1 MCLPE
6 AIWIRPFIK
15 LKAIKNSKATNTI
28 LNNNTK
34 VDDAIVITPNRLIDD
49 EHKFRSKGF
58 WIAVVLTVV
67 SVGIL
72 IKLGLWQL
80 ERGNEK
86 LRYEQQ
92 LSERAQQSPR
102 SLDTVISELKGSR
115 TQAQGASEQ
124 LSLNGLKVD
133 VELETPSGLVVLLD
147 NQINQGTVGYVIY
160 MLGKVR
166 LEDENNSLV
175 AEKQLLIDVG
185 FVAASN
191 DRRELPQLGSI
202 TVPTNMSGRLYTRSV
217 NPLSHE
223 LGLENTTPKRIQNIN
238 ITALSEYTGQDVL
251 PFVFQPQSLES
262 WPYELLWRPTAM
274 KSEKH
279 FGYSF
284 QWFVMAAVLLF
295 LMLLIGYRYL
305 KATPIT
311 ENNDG

>member
-1 MCLPE
+1 M
-6 AIWIRPFIK
+6 
-15 LKAIKNSKATNTI
+15 
-28 LNNNTK
+28 
-34 VDDAIVITPNRLIDD
+34 IDD

-80 ERGNEK
+80 DRGNEK

-102 SLDTVISELKGSR
+102 SLDTVISEWKDSR
-115 TQAQGASEQ
+115 IQAQGASEQ

-147 NQINQGTVGYVIY
+147 NQVNQGAVGYVIY
-160 MLGKVR
+160 MLGEVR
-166 LEDENNSLV
+166 FKDENNSLV
-175 AEKQLLIDVG
+175 AEKQLLIDLG
-185 FVAASN
+185 FVTASN
-191 DRRELPQLGSI
+191 DRRELPQLGNI
-202 TVPTNMSGRLYTRSV
+202 TLPTNMSGRLYTRSV
-217 NPLSHE
+217 NPLSHK

-238 ITALSEYTGQDVL
+238 ITALSEYTGQAVL

-305 KATPIT
+305 KTTPIT

>member
-1 MCLPE
+1 M
-6 AIWIRPFIK
+6 
-15 LKAIKNSKATNTI
+15 
-28 LNNNTK
+28 
-34 VDDAIVITPNRLIDD
+34 ITPNRLIDD

-92 LSERAQQSPR
+92 LSERAQQSSR
-102 SLDTVISELKGSR
+102 SLDAVISEWKDSR
-115 TQAQGASEQ
+115 IQAQGASEQ
-124 LSLNGLKVD
+124 PSLNGLKVD
-133 VELETPSGLVVLLD
+133 VELEMPSGLVVLLD

-175 AEKQLLIDVG
+175 AEKQLLIDLG

-191 DRRELPQLGSI
+191 DRRELPQLGNI
-202 TVPTNMSGRLYTRSV
+202 TLPTNMSGRLYTRSV
-217 NPLSHE
+217 NPLSHD

-238 ITALSEYTGQDVL
+238 ITALSEYTGQAVL
-251 PFVFQPQSLES
+251 PFVFQPQSLDS

>member
-1 MCLPE
+1 M
-6 AIWIRPFIK
+6 
-15 LKAIKNSKATNTI
+15 
-28 LNNNTK
+28 
-34 VDDAIVITPNRLIDD
+34 ITPNRLIDD

-72 IKLGLWQL
+72 IKLGFWQL
-80 ERGNEK
+80 DRGNEK

-92 LSERAQQSPR
+92 LSERAQQSSR
-102 SLDTVISELKGSR
+102 SLDTVISEWKGLR
-115 TQAQGASEQ
+115 TQAQGSSE
-124 LSLNGLKVD
+124 LPSLNGLRVD

-147 NQINQGTVGYVIY
+147 NQIHQGTVGYVIY

-175 AEKQLLIDVG
+175 AEKQLLIDLG

-191 DRRELPQLGSI
+191 DRRELPQLGNI
-202 TVPTNMSGRLYTRSV
+202 TLPTNMSGRLYTRSV

-238 ITALSEYTGQDVL
+238 ITALSEYTGQAVL

>member
-6 AIWIRPFIK
+6 AIWISPFIR

-80 ERGNEK
+80 DRGNEK

-102 SLDTVISELKGSR
+102 SLDGVISELQNSR
-115 TQAQGASEQ
+115 TQAQDLSEQ
-124 LSLNGLKVD
+124 QFLNGLKVD
-133 VELETPSGLVVLLD
+133 VTLETSSGLVILLD

-160 MLGKVR
+160 MLGEVQGQGKQFLR
-166 LEDENNSLV
+166 
-175 AEKQLLIDVG
+175 KHQLLIDLG
-185 FVAASN
+185 FVVASR
-191 DRRELPQLGSI
+191 DRRELPQLGNI
-202 TVPTNMSGRLYTRSV
+202 TLPTNMSGRLYTRSV

-223 LGLENTTPKRIQNIN
+223 LALENTTPKRIQNIN
-238 ITALSEYTGQDVL
+238 ITALSEYTGQEVL

-305 KATPIT
+305 KKTPIT
-311 ENNDG
+311 ENQDG

>member
-1 MCLPE
+1 M
-6 AIWIRPFIK
+6 
-15 LKAIKNSKATNTI
+15 
-28 LNNNTK
+28 
-34 VDDAIVITPNRLIDD
+34 ITPNRLIDD

-80 ERGNEK
+80 DRGNEK

-102 SLDTVISELKGSR
+102 SLDSVITEWKDSR
-115 TQAQGASEQ
+115 IQAQGASEQ

-147 NQINQGTVGYVIY
+147 NQVNQGAVGYVIY
-160 MLGKVR
+160 MLGEVR
-166 LEDENNSLV
+166 FKDENESLV
-175 AEKQLLIDVG
+175 AEKQLLIDLG

-191 DRRELPQLGSI
+191 DRRELPQLGNI
-202 TVPTNMSGRLYTRSV
+202 TLPTNMSGRLYTRSV

-238 ITALSEYTGQDVL
+238 ITALSEYTGQAVL

>member
-58 WIAVVLTVV
+58 WVAVVLTVV

-80 ERGNEK
+80 DRGNEK

-92 LSERAQQSPR
+92 LSERAQQSSR
-102 SLDTVISELKGSR
+102 SLDTVVSKWKGSR

-124 LSLNGLKVD
+124 QFLNGLKVD
-133 VELETPSGLVVLLD
+133 VELETSSGLVVLLD

-160 MLGKVR
+160 MLGEVR
-166 LEDENNSLV
+166 FKDENNSLV
-175 AEKQLLIDVG
+175 AEKQLLIDLG

-191 DRRELPQLGSI
+191 DRRELPQLGNI
-202 TVPTNMSGRLYTRSV
+202 TLPTNMSGRLYTRSV

-238 ITALSEYTGQDVL
+238 ITALSEYTGQAVL

>member
-1 MCLPE
+1 M
-6 AIWIRPFIK
+6 
-15 LKAIKNSKATNTI
+15 
-28 LNNNTK
+28 
-34 VDDAIVITPNRLIDD
+34 ITPNRLIDD

-80 ERGNEK
+80 DRGNEK

-92 LSERAQQSPR
+92 LSERAQQSSR
-102 SLDTVISELKGSR
+102 SLDAVISELQSSR
-115 TQAQGASEQ
+115 TQAQDLSEQ
-124 LSLNGLKVD
+124 QSLNGLKVD
-133 VELETPSGLVVLLD
+133 VELETPSGLVILLD

-160 MLGKVR
+160 MLGEVQGQGKQF
-166 LEDENNSLV
+166 LH
-175 AEKQLLIDVG
+175 KHQLLIDLG
-185 FVAASN
+185 FVVASR
-191 DRRELPQLGSI
+191 DRRELPQLGNI
-202 TVPTNMSGRLYTRSV
+202 TLPTNMSGRLYTRSV

-223 LGLENTTPKRIQNIN
+223 LALENTTPKRIQNIN
-238 ITALSEYTGQDVL
+238 ITALSEYTGQEVL
-251 PFVFQPQSLES
+251 PFVFQPQSLDS

>member
-15 LKAIKNSKATNTI
+15 LKAIKNSKATNTT
-28 LNNNTK
+28 LNNRTK

-67 SVGIL
+67 SVGAL

-80 ERGNEK
+80 DRGNEK

-92 LSERAQQSPR
+92 LSERAQQSFR
-102 SLDTVISELKGSR
+102 SLDTVISEWKGSR
-115 TQAQGASEQ
+115 TQAQGTSEQ
-124 LSLNGLKVD
+124 QFLNGLKVD
-133 VELETPSGLVVLLD
+133 VELVNTSGLMLLLD
-147 NQINQGTVGYVIY
+147 NQISQGTVGYVIY
-160 MLGKVR
+160 MLGEVR
-166 LEDENNSLV
+166 FEDGNQSLV
-175 AEKQLLIDVG
+175 AEKQLLIDLG
-185 FVAASN
+185 FVPASN

-202 TVPTNMSGRLYTRSV
+202 TVPTKMSGRLYTRSI

-223 LGLENTTPKRIQNIN
+223 LGLENTTPNRIQNLN
-238 ITALSEYTGQDVL
+238 IAALSQYTGKEVL
-251 PFVFQPQSLES
+251 PFVFQPQSLDS
-262 WPYELLWRPTAM
+262 WPYEMLWRPTAM
-274 KSEKH
+274 RSEKH

-295 LMLLIGYRYL
+295 LMLLIGYQYL

-311 ENNDG
+311 RNKDG

>member
-34 VDDAIVITPNRLIDD
+34 VDDAKVITPNRLIDD

-58 WIAVVLTVV
+58 WVAVVLTVV

-80 ERGNEK
+80 DRGNEK

-92 LSERAQQSPR
+92 LSERAQQSSR
-102 SLDTVISELKGSR
+102 SLDTVISEWKGSR

-124 LSLNGLKVD
+124 QFLNGLKVD
-133 VELETPSGLVVLLD
+133 VELETSSGLVVLLD

-160 MLGKVR
+160 MLGEVR
-166 LEDENNSLV
+166 FKDENNSLV
-175 AEKQLLIDVG
+175 AEKQLLIDLG

-191 DRRELPQLGSI
+191 DRRELPQLGNI
-202 TVPTNMSGRLYTRSV
+202 TLPTNMSGRLYTRSV

-238 ITALSEYTGQDVL
+238 ITALSEYTGQAVL

>member
-1 MCLPE
+1 M
-6 AIWIRPFIK
+6 
-15 LKAIKNSKATNTI
+15 
-28 LNNNTK
+28 
-34 VDDAIVITPNRLIDD
+34 ITPNRLIDD

-92 LSERAQQSPR
+92 LSERAQQSSR
-102 SLDTVISELKGSR
+102 SLDAVISEWKYSR
-115 TQAQGASEQ
+115 IQAQGASEQ
-124 LSLNGLKVD
+124 PSLNGLKVD
-133 VELETPSGLVVLLD
+133 VDLEMPSGLVVLLD

-160 MLGKVR
+160 MLGEVR
-166 LEDENNSLV
+166 FKDENNSLV
-175 AEKQLLIDVG
+175 AEKQLLIDLG

-191 DRRELPQLGSI
+191 DRRELPQLGNI
-202 TVPTNMSGRLYTRSV
+202 TLPTNMSGRLYTRSV

-238 ITALSEYTGQDVL
+238 MTALSEYTGQEVL

>member
-1 MCLPE
+1 M
-6 AIWIRPFIK
+6 
-15 LKAIKNSKATNTI
+15 
-28 LNNNTK
+28 
-34 VDDAIVITPNRLIDD
+34 IDD

-80 ERGNEK
+80 DRGNEK

-92 LSERAQQSPR
+92 LSERAQQSSR
-102 SLDTVISELKGSR
+102 SLDAVISEWKESR
-115 TQAQGASEQ
+115 IQAQGASEQ
-124 LSLNGLKVD
+124 PSLNGLKVD
-133 VELETPSGLVVLLD
+133 VDLEMPSGLVVLLD

-175 AEKQLLIDVG
+175 AEKQLLIDLG

-202 TVPTNMSGRLYTRSV
+202 TVPSKMSGRLYTRSV

-223 LGLENTTPKRIQNIN
+223 LGLENTTPNRIQNLN
-238 ITALSEYTGQDVL
+238 MAALSQYTGQEVL
-251 PFVFQPQSLES
+251 PFVFQPQSLGS
-262 WPYELLWRPTAM
+262 WPYELLWRPMAM

>member
-1 MCLPE
+1 M
-6 AIWIRPFIK
+6 
-15 LKAIKNSKATNTI
+15 
-28 LNNNTK
+28 
-34 VDDAIVITPNRLIDD
+34 ITPNRLIDD

-67 SVGIL
+67 SVGAL

-80 ERGNEK
+80 DRGNEK

-92 LSERAQQSPR
+92 LSERAQQSFR
-102 SLDTVISELKGSR
+102 ALDTVISEWKGSR
-115 TQAQGASEQ
+115 TQAQGTSEQ
-124 LSLNGLKVD
+124 QFLNGLKVD

-160 MLGKVR
+160 MLGEVR
-166 LEDENNSLV
+166 FEDGNQSLV
-175 AEKQLLIDVG
+175 AEKQLLIDLG
-185 FVAASN
+185 FVPASN

-202 TVPTNMSGRLYTRSV
+202 TVPTKMSGRLYTRSI

-223 LGLENTTPKRIQNIN
+223 LGLENTTPNRIQNLN
-238 ITALSEYTGQDVL
+238 IAALSQYTGQEVL
-251 PFVFQPQSLES
+251 PFVFQPQSLDS
-262 WPYELLWRPTAM
+262 WPYEMLWRPTAM

>member
-1 MCLPE
+1 M
-6 AIWIRPFIK
+6 
-15 LKAIKNSKATNTI
+15 KNSKATNTI

-34 VDDAIVITPNRLIDD
+34 VDDAIVITPNRLIDV
-49 EHKFRSKGF
+49 EHKFRSKGI

-67 SVGIL
+67 SVGAL

-80 ERGNEK
+80 DRGNEK

-92 LSERAQQSPR
+92 LTERAQLSPQR
-102 SLDTVISELKGSR
+102 LGVVISELRDMSLSG
-115 TQAQGASEQ
+115 QE
-124 LSLNGLKVD
+124 SLNPQTLTGLKAD
-133 VELETPSGLVVLLD
+133 VELADTSGLILLLD

-160 MLGKVR
+160 MLGEVR
-166 LEDENNSLV
+166 FEDEKKLLV
-175 AEKQLLIDVG
+175 TEKQLLIDLG

-191 DRRELPQLGSI
+191 DRSELPQLASI
-202 TVPTNMSGRLYTRSV
+202 TVPTKMSGRLYTRSV

-223 LGLENTTPKRIQNIN
+223 LGLENTTPNRIQNLN
-238 ITALSEYTGQDVL
+238 IAALSQYAGQEVL
-251 PFVFQPQSLES
+251 PFVFQPQSLDS

-295 LMLLIGYRYL
+295 LMLLIGFRYF
-305 KATPIT
+305 KKNCPI
-311 ENNDG
+311 NKD

>member
-1 MCLPE
+1 M
-6 AIWIRPFIK
+6 
-15 LKAIKNSKATNTI
+15 
-28 LNNNTK
+28 
-34 VDDAIVITPNRLIDD
+34 ITPNRLIDD

-102 SLDTVISELKGSR
+102 SLDTVISEWKDSR
-115 TQAQGASEQ
+115 TQAQGTSEQ
-124 LSLNGLKVD
+124 QFLNGLKVD

-147 NQINQGTVGYVIY
+147 NQINQGAVGYVIY

-175 AEKQLLIDVG
+175 AEKQLLIDLG

-191 DRRELPQLGSI
+191 DRRELPQLGN
-202 TVPTNMSGRLYTRSV
+202 TTLPTKMSGRLYTRSV

-223 LGLENTTPKRIQNIN
+223 LGLENTTPNRIQNLN
-238 ITALSEYTGQDVL
+238 IAALSLYTGQAVL
-251 PFVFQPQSLES
+251 PFAFQPQSLES

-305 KATPIT
+305 KTTPIT

>member
-1 MCLPE
+1 M
-6 AIWIRPFIK
+6 
-15 LKAIKNSKATNTI
+15 
-28 LNNNTK
+28 
-34 VDDAIVITPNRLIDD
+34 ITPNRLIDD

-80 ERGNEK
+80 DRGNEK

-102 SLDTVISELKGSR
+102 SLGGVISELQSSR
-115 TQAQGASEQ
+115 TQAQDLSEQ
-124 LSLNGLKVD
+124 QSLNGLKVD
-133 VELETPSGLVVLLD
+133 VELETPSGLVILLD

-160 MLGKVR
+160 MLGEVQGQGKQF
-166 LEDENNSLV
+166 LH
-175 AEKQLLIDVG
+175 KHQLLIDLG
-185 FVAASN
+185 FVVASR
-191 DRRELPQLGSI
+191 DRRELPQLGNI
-202 TVPTNMSGRLYTRSV
+202 TLPTNMSGRLYTRSM

-238 ITALSEYTGQDVL
+238 ITALSEYTGQAIL

-311 ENNDG
+311 ENKDG

>member
-1 MCLPE
+1 M
-6 AIWIRPFIK
+6 
-15 LKAIKNSKATNTI
+15 S
-28 LNNNTK
+28 
-34 VDDAIVITPNRLIDD
+34 
-49 EHKFRSKGF
+49 
-58 WIAVVLTVV
+58 
-67 SVGIL
+67 
-72 IKLGLWQL
+72 
-80 ERGNEK
+80 
-86 LRYEQQ
+86 
-92 LSERAQQSPR
+92 
-102 SLDTVISELKGSR
+102 VISELRRS
-115 TQAQGASEQ
+115 QG
-124 LSLNGLKVD
+124 LSGARVHLNIRQTLSGLKADVD
-133 VELETPSGLVVLLD
+133 LVNAEWLEWFLLD

-175 AEKQLLIDVG
+175 AEKQLLIDLG

-202 TVPTNMSGRLYTRSV
+202 TVPSKMSGRLYTRSV

-223 LGLENTTPKRIQNIN
+223 LGLENTTPNRIQNLN
-238 ITALSEYTGQDVL
+238 IAALSQYTGQEVL
-251 PFVFQPQSLES
+251 PFVFQPQSLGS

>member
-1 MCLPE
+1 M
-6 AIWIRPFIK
+6 
-15 LKAIKNSKATNTI
+15 N
-28 LNNNTK
+28 
-34 VDDAIVITPNRLIDD
+34 DD

-67 SVGIL
+67 SVGAL

-80 ERGNEK
+80 DRGNEK

-92 LSERAQQSPR
+92 LAERAQLSSQP
-102 SLDTVISELKGSR
+102 LGVVISELRELGLSS
-115 TQAQGASEQ
+115 QE
-124 LSLNGLKVD
+124 SLNPQTLNGVKAD
-133 VELETPSGLVVLLD
+133 VELVNTSGLMLLLD

-175 AEKQLLIDVG
+175 AEKQLLIDLG
-185 FVAASN
+185 FVPASN
-191 DRRELPQLGSI
+191 DRRELPQLGTI
-202 TVPTNMSGRLYTRSV
+202 TVPTKMSGRLYTRSV

-223 LGLENTTPKRIQNIN
+223 LGLENTAPNRIQNLN
-238 ITALSEYTGQDVL
+238 IAALSQYTGQEVL
-251 PFVFQPQSLES
+251 PFVFQPQSLDS

-295 LMLLIGYRYL
+295 LMLLIGFRYF
-305 KATPIT
+305 KK
-311 ENNDG
+311 NSHMNKK

>member
-1 MCLPE
+1 M
-6 AIWIRPFIK
+6 
-15 LKAIKNSKATNTI
+15 
-28 LNNNTK
+28 
-34 VDDAIVITPNRLIDD
+34 ITPNRLIDD

-102 SLDTVISELKGSR
+102 SLDTVISEWKDSR
-115 TQAQGASEQ
+115 IQAQGASEQ

-147 NQINQGTVGYVIY
+147 NQVNQGTVGYVIY
-160 MLGKVR
+160 MLGEVR
-166 LEDENNSLV
+166 FKDENESLV
-175 AEKQLLIDVG
+175 AEKQLLIDLG

-191 DRRELPQLGSI
+191 DRRELPQLGNI
-202 TVPTNMSGRLYTRSV
+202 TLSTNMSGRLYTRSV

-238 ITALSEYTGQDVL
+238 ITALSEYTGQAVL

>member
-1 MCLPE
+1 M
-6 AIWIRPFIK
+6 
-15 LKAIKNSKATNTI
+15 KNSKATNTI

-80 ERGNEK
+80 DRGNEK

-92 LSERAQQSPR
+92 LSERAQQSSR
-102 SLDTVISELKGSR
+102 LLDAVISEWKDSR
-115 TQAQGASEQ
+115 TQAQGSPE
-124 LSLNGLKVD
+124 LPSLNGLKVD
-133 VELETPSGLVVLLD
+133 VELEAPSGLVVLLD

-160 MLGKVR
+160 MLGEVPTQDGR
-166 LEDENNSLV
+166 
-175 AEKQLLIDVG
+175 KQLLIDLG
-185 FVAASN
+185 FVAASR

-202 TVPTNMSGRLYTRSV
+202 TLPTNMSGRLYTRSV

-223 LGLENTTPKRIQNIN
+223 LGLENTTPNRIQNLN
-238 ITALSEYTGQDVL
+238 ITALSQYTGQEVL
-251 PFVFQPQSLES
+251 PFVFQPQSLDS
-262 WPYELLWRPTAM
+262 WPYEMLWRPTAM

-295 LMLLIGYRYL
+295 LTMLIGYRYL

-311 ENNDG
+311 RNKDG

>member
-1 MCLPE
+1 M
-6 AIWIRPFIK
+6 
-15 LKAIKNSKATNTI
+15 
-28 LNNNTK
+28 
-34 VDDAIVITPNRLIDD
+34 ITPNRLIDD

-67 SVGIL
+67 SVGAL

-80 ERGNEK
+80 DRGNEK

-92 LSERAQQSPR
+92 LSERAQQSFR
-102 SLDTVISELKGSR
+102 SLDTVISKWKGSR

-124 LSLNGLKVD
+124 QFLNGLKVD
-133 VELETPSGLVVLLD
+133 VELETSSGLVVLLD

-160 MLGKVR
+160 MLGEVR
-166 LEDENNSLV
+166 FEDGNQSLV
-175 AEKQLLIDVG
+175 AEKQLLIDLG
-185 FVAASN
+185 FVPASN

-202 TVPTNMSGRLYTRSV
+202 TVPTKMSGRLYTRSI

-223 LGLENTTPKRIQNIN
+223 LGLENTTPNRIQNLN
-238 ITALSEYTGQDVL
+238 IAALSQYTGQEVL
-251 PFVFQPQSLES
+251 PFVFQPQSLDS
-262 WPYELLWRPTAM
+262 WPYEMLWRPTAM
-274 KSEKH
+274 RSEKH

-311 ENNDG
+311 RNKDG

>member
-1 MCLPE
+1 M
-6 AIWIRPFIK
+6 
-15 LKAIKNSKATNTI
+15 KNSKATNTI

-80 ERGNEK
+80 DRGNEK
-86 LRYEQQ
+86 LRYEMQ
-92 LSERAQQSPR
+92 LSERAQQSSR
-102 SLDTVISELKGSR
+102 SLDAVISEWKGSR
-115 TQAQGASEQ
+115 TQMQGASE
-124 LSLNGLKVD
+124 LPSLNGLRVD

-160 MLGKVR
+160 MLGEVPTQDGR
-166 LEDENNSLV
+166 
-175 AEKQLLIDVG
+175 KQLLIDLG
-185 FVAASN
+185 FVAASR

-202 TVPTNMSGRLYTRSV
+202 TLPTNMSGRLYTRSL

-223 LGLENTTPKRIQNIN
+223 LGLENTTPNRIQNLN
-238 ITALSEYTGQDVL
+238 ITALSQYTGQEVL
-251 PFVFQPQSLES
+251 PFVFQPQSLDS
-262 WPYELLWRPTAM
+262 WPYEMLWRPTAM

-295 LMLLIGYRYL
+295 LTMLIGYRYL

-311 ENNDG
+311 RNKDG

>member
-1 MCLPE
+1 M
-6 AIWIRPFIK
+6 
-15 LKAIKNSKATNTI
+15 
-28 LNNNTK
+28 
-34 VDDAIVITPNRLIDD
+34 ITPNRLIDD

-67 SVGIL
+67 SVGAL

-92 LSERAQQSPR
+92 LIERAKQSPQ
-102 SLDTVISELKGSR
+102 SLDIVISEWKDSR
-115 TQAQGASEQ
+115 TQAQDSSEQ
-124 LSLNGLKVD
+124 PFLNGLKVD

-160 MLGKVR
+160 MLGEVPTQ
-166 LEDENNSLV
+166 DGS
-175 AEKQLLIDVG
+175 KQLLIDLG

-191 DRRELPQLGSI
+191 DRRELPQVGHVTL
-202 TVPTNMSGRLYTRSV
+202 PTNMSGRLYTRSV

-223 LGLENTTPKRIQNIN
+223 LGLENTTPNRIQNLN
-238 ITALSEYTGQDVL
+238 IAALSQYTGQDVL
-251 PFVFQPQSLES
+251 PFVFQPQSLDS
-262 WPYELLWRPTAM
+262 WPYEMLWRPTAM

-295 LMLLIGYRYL
+295 LMLLIGFRYL
-305 KATPIT
+305 KK
-311 ENNDG
+311 NSHMNQK

>member
-102 SLDTVISELKGSR
+102 SLDAVISEWKDSR
-115 TQAQGASEQ
+115 IQAQGASEQ

-147 NQINQGTVGYVIY
+147 NQVNQGAVGYVIY
-160 MLGKVR
+160 MLGEVR
-166 LEDENNSLV
+166 FKDENESLV
-175 AEKQLLIDVG
+175 AEKQLLIDLG

-191 DRRELPQLGSI
+191 DRKELPQLGNI
-202 TVPTNMSGRLYTRSV
+202 TLPTNMSGRLYTRSV

-238 ITALSEYTGQDVL
+238 ITALSEYTGQAVL

>member
-1 MCLPE
+1 M
-6 AIWIRPFIK
+6 
-15 LKAIKNSKATNTI
+15 
-28 LNNNTK
+28 
-34 VDDAIVITPNRLIDD
+34 ITPNRLIDD

-102 SLDTVISELKGSR
+102 SLDSVITEWKDSR
-115 TQAQGASEQ
+115 IQAQGASEQ

-147 NQINQGTVGYVIY
+147 NQVNQGAVGYVIY
-160 MLGKVR
+160 MLGEVR
-166 LEDENNSLV
+166 FKDENESLV
-175 AEKQLLIDVG
+175 AEKQLLIDLG

-191 DRRELPQLGSI
+191 DRRELPQLGNI
-202 TVPTNMSGRLYTRSV
+202 TLPTNMSGRLYTRSV

-238 ITALSEYTGQDVL
+238 ITALSEFTGQDVL

>member
-1 MCLPE
+1 M
-6 AIWIRPFIK
+6 
-15 LKAIKNSKATNTI
+15 KNNKATNTI

-80 ERGNEK
+80 DRGNEK

-92 LSERAQQSPR
+92 LSERAQQSSR
-102 SLDTVISELKGSR
+102 LLDAVISEWKDSR
-115 TQAQGASEQ
+115 TQAQGSPE
-124 LSLNGLKVD
+124 LPSLNGLKVD
-133 VELETPSGLVVLLD
+133 VELEAPSGLVVLLD

-160 MLGKVR
+160 MLGEVPTQDGR
-166 LEDENNSLV
+166 
-175 AEKQLLIDVG
+175 KQLLIDLG
-185 FVAASN
+185 FVAASR

-202 TVPTNMSGRLYTRSV
+202 TLPTNMSGRLYTRSV

-223 LGLENTTPKRIQNIN
+223 LGLENTTPNRIQNLN
-238 ITALSEYTGQDVL
+238 ITALSQYTGQEVL
-251 PFVFQPQSLES
+251 PFVFQPQSLDS
-262 WPYELLWRPTAM
+262 WPYEMLWRPTAM

-295 LMLLIGYRYL
+295 LTMLIGYRYL

-311 ENNDG
+311 RNKDG

>member
-1 MCLPE
+1 M
-6 AIWIRPFIK
+6 
-15 LKAIKNSKATNTI
+15 
-28 LNNNTK
+28 
-34 VDDAIVITPNRLIDD
+34 ITPNRLIDD

-102 SLDTVISELKGSR
+102 SLDSVITEWKDSR
-115 TQAQGASEQ
+115 IQAQGASEQ

-147 NQINQGTVGYVIY
+147 NQVNQGAVGYVIY
-160 MLGKVR
+160 MLGEVR
-166 LEDENNSLV
+166 FKDENESLV
-175 AEKQLLIDVG
+175 AEKQLLIDLG

-191 DRRELPQLGSI
+191 DRRELPQLGNI
-202 TVPTNMSGRLYTRSV
+202 TLPTNMSGRLYTRSV

-238 ITALSEYTGQDVL
+238 IKALSEYTGQAVL

>member
-15 LKAIKNSKATNTI
+15 LKAIKNSKATSTI

-34 VDDAIVITPNRLIDD
+34 VDNAIVITPNRLIDD

-67 SVGIL
+67 SVGAL

-80 ERGNEK
+80 DRGNDK

-92 LSERAQQSPR
+92 LTERAQLSPQP
-102 SLDTVISELKGSR
+102 LDVVISELR
-115 TQAQGASEQ
+115 EQGLSGQE
-124 LSLNGLKVD
+124 SLNPQTLSGLKADVD
-133 VELETPSGLVVLLD
+133 LVNTSGLMFLLD

-160 MLGKVR
+160 MLGEVR
-166 LEDENNSLV
+166 FKDENESLV
-175 AEKQLLIDVG
+175 VEKQLLIDLG

-191 DRRELPQLGSI
+191 DRRELPQLGNI
-202 TVPTNMSGRLYTRSV
+202 TLPINMSGRLYTRSV

-238 ITALSEYTGQDVL
+238 ITALSEYTGQAVL

-284 QWFVMAAVLLF
+284 QWFVMAVVLLF

>member
-1 MCLPE
+1 
-6 AIWIRPFIK
+6 
-15 LKAIKNSKATNTI
+15 I

-34 VDDAIVITPNRLIDD
+34 VDDAKVITPNRLIDD

-58 WIAVVLTVV
+58 WVAVVLTVV

-80 ERGNEK
+80 DRGNEK

-92 LSERAQQSPR
+92 LSERAQQSSR
-102 SLDTVISELKGSR
+102 SLDTVISEWKGSR

-124 LSLNGLKVD
+124 QFLNGLKVD
-133 VELETPSGLVVLLD
+133 VELETSSGLVVLLD

-160 MLGKVR
+160 MLGEVR
-166 LEDENNSLV
+166 FKDENNSLV
-175 AEKQLLIDVG
+175 AEKQLLIDLG

-191 DRRELPQLGSI
+191 DRRELPQLGNI
-202 TVPTNMSGRLYTRSV
+202 TLPTNMSGRLYTRSV

-238 ITALSEYTGQDVL
+238 ITALSEYTGQAVL

>member
-102 SLDTVISELKGSR
+102 SLDAVISELKGSR
-115 TQAQGASEQ
+115 TQAQGSSE
-124 LSLNGLKVD
+124 LPSLNGLRVD

-160 MLGKVR
+160 MLGEVR
-166 LEDENNSLV
+166 FKDENNSLV
-175 AEKQLLIDVG
+175 AEKQLLIDLG

-191 DRRELPQLGSI
+191 DRRELPQLGNI
-202 TVPTNMSGRLYTRSV
+202 TLPTNMSGRLYTRSV